1 MCKDCAKVEK
11 KERDNR
17 SARHVL
23 RFSNAVAGLLL
34 DWVRLHQDNPYPN
47 AVEKAT
53 LQELTGLDSKQ
64 LNTWFANYRRRRP
77 AKKDGSAEPTTQIAT
92 SPTSL
97 TKNDVNADPH
107 PEMGSEKSGH
117 QDVVSLVKPQQRMF
131 QCTFCTDTFATKFE
145 WTRHET
151 SLHLPLKRFICC
163 PFAPIQ
169 KSVNTG
175 TEICAYCGLV
185 SPDPEHIASH
195 NHDYCQS
202 RDPDAR
208 IFLRKDHLRQHLR
221 SVHECDMLAH
231 MDHWLLEAVWV
242 NSRCGF
248 CGDRFSIW
256 SERNEHLAGHF
267 RNGYHMGMWKGCRGL
282 DGATSAQVTFSMPP
296 FLIGLERTRPFP
308 FSASNLKRKSCV
320 PPNRSWEFLVAGLY
334 QLVKG
339 KSSQSRPVSDKEL
352 QDQAR
357 LLTYG
362 SSSADINTAADHPEW
377 LDLFKKA
384 YSLDVLAFFT
394 EDMAQA
400 PAAEDL
406 EVYHDLGISMPALSQ
421 ENQAKALFA
430 LFSNDGPVPKNY
442 LRFSAS
448 PVPLHK
454 ALPFETIAGPWPK
467 AGILGE
473 ILVVAE
479 WLFQKTL
486 QSQSNFSLTFDPSET
501 WPWLDD
507 SEDRDLALE
516 QMMLPWDDNLS
527 SALGIVGEFQGIGQ
541 GRFEYVD

>member
-17 SARHVL
+17 SARHVV

-77 AKKDGSAEPTTQIAT
+77 AKKDGSAEPTTQSAT
-92 SPTSL
+92 SQTSL

-107 PEMGSEKSGH
+107 PEKGSEKSGH
-117 QDVVSLVKPQQRMF
+117 QDVISLVKPQQRMF

-169 KSVNTG
+169 KSVDTG

-267 RNGYHMGMWKGCRGL
+267 RNGYHM
-282 DGATSAQVTFSMPP
+282 
-296 FLIGLERTRPFP
+296 
-308 FSASNLKRKSCV
+308 
-320 PPNRSWEFLVAGLY
+320 
-334 QLVKG
+334 
-339 KSSQSRPVSDKEL
+339 
-352 QDQAR
+352 
-357 LLTYG
+357 
-362 SSSADINTAADHPEW
+362 
-377 LDLFKKA
+377 DLFKKA

-406 EVYHDLGISMPALSQ
+406 EVYHDL
-421 ENQAKALFA
+421 
-430 LFSNDGPVPKNY
+430 
-442 LRFSAS
+442 
-448 PVPLHK
+448 
-454 ALPFETIAGPWPK
+454 
-467 AGILGE
+467 
-473 ILVVAE
+473 
-479 WLFQKTL
+479 
-486 QSQSNFSLTFDPSET
+486 
-501 WPWLDD
+501 
-507 SEDRDLALE
+507 
-516 QMMLPWDDNLS
+516 
-527 SALGIVGEFQGIGQ
+527 
-541 GRFEYVD
+541 

>member
-17 SARHVL
+17 SARHVV

-53 LQELTGLDSKQ
+53 LQEVTGLDLKQ

-77 AKKDGSAEPTTQIAT
+77 AKKDGSVETTTRNVA
-92 SPTSL
+92 SL
-97 TKNDVNADPH
+97 TKNDLNADSH
-107 PEMGSEKSGH
+107 LDKGSAKSDP
-117 QDVVSLVKPQQRMF
+117 QDVIPLVKPQQRMF

-169 KSVNTG
+169 KSTDTG
-175 TEICAYCGLV
+175 AEICAYCGLE
-185 SPDPEHIASH
+185 SPNPEHIASH

-221 SVHECDMLAH
+221 SVHECDMLPH

-256 SERNEHLAGHF
+256 SERNEHLADHF
-267 RNGYHMGMWKGCRGL
+267 RNGYHM
-282 DGATSAQVTFSMPP
+282 
-296 FLIGLERTRPFP
+296 
-308 FSASNLKRKSCV
+308 
-320 PPNRSWEFLVAGLY
+320 
-334 QLVKG
+334 
-339 KSSQSRPVSDKEL
+339 VSDKEL

-486 QSQSNFSLTFDPSET
+486 QPQLNFSLAFDPSET
-501 WPWLDD
+501 WPCFDD

-516 QMMLPWDDNLS
+516 QMMLPWDDNLI
-527 SALGIVGEFQGIGQ
+527 SAFGMVGELQGIGQ
-541 GRFEYVD
+541 ERFEHVD

>member
-1 MCKDCAKVEK
+1 
-11 KERDNR
+11 
-17 SARHVL
+17 
-23 RFSNAVAGLLL
+23 
-34 DWVRLHQDNPYPN
+34 
-47 AVEKAT
+47 
-53 LQELTGLDSKQ
+53 
-64 LNTWFANYRRRRP
+64 
-77 AKKDGSAEPTTQIAT
+77 
-92 SPTSL
+92 
-97 TKNDVNADPH
+97 
-107 PEMGSEKSGH
+107 MGSEKSGH

-208 IFLRKDHLRQHLR
+208 IFLRKDHLRQHL
-221 SVHECDMLAH
+221 
-231 MDHWLLEAVWV
+231 
-242 NSRCGF
+242 
-248 CGDRFSIW
+248 
-256 SERNEHLAGHF
+256 
-267 RNGYHMGMWKGCRGL
+267 
-282 DGATSAQVTFSMPP
+282 
-296 FLIGLERTRPFP
+296 
-308 FSASNLKRKSCV
+308 
-320 PPNRSWEFLVAGLY
+320 RSWEFLVAGLY

-473 ILVVAE
+473 ILDVAE

-486 QSQSNFSLTFDPSET
+486 QSQSNFSLAFDPSET

-507 SEDRDLALE
+507 SEDRDPALE
-516 QMMLPWDDNLS
+516 QMMLPWDDNLIP
-527 SALGIVGEFQGIGQ
+527 ALGIVGEFQGIGQ
-541 GRFEYVD
+541 ERFEYVD